1 MKNIVTLILLFIFS
15 SFGFAQNGKL
25 LSKSLVDISTTPIW
39 SKISKDNK
47 LLSDFEHLKN
57 LNFYLITYQSDNQKV
72 KGLLIEPKKNGKHPV
87 VIFNR
92 GGNRDFAKLTIAT
105 MIMYTS
111 KLADQGYVIIG
122 SNYREKD
129 EFGGAE
135 INDVLNLTE
144 TVKEIEKADSNCIG
158 MFGWSRGGMM
168 TYLALQKSD
177 KIKTAIVGNGVS
189 DLFET
194 AKFRPKMET
203 KVFAECIPDYWGNRD
218 SELKKRS
225 AIYWAD
231 ELYKNSS
238 LLILCGTNDKRVNP
252 EQADKIAG
260 KLKELK
266 YDFELRKFETDHF
279 FTEKRTELNELVIEW
294 FNKRLKNYS

>member
-1 MKNIVTLILLFIFS
+1 MKNVVTLILLFIFS
-15 SFGFAQNGKL
+15 SFGFSQNGKL

-203 KVFAECIPDYWGNRD
+203 KVFAECIPDYWENRD